1 MTQKKGW
8 IIHSL
13 SAPIQDVF
21 FLDGGFF
28 TRLIV
33 LAAQIANLIGL
44 AALADDRRTD
54 ARSDAVKKSA
64 KRCAGQKSFAALSAF
79 PFAPRSMAR

>member
-1 MTQKKGW
+1 MTHKKGW

-64 KRCAGQKSFAALSAF
+64 KRCAGRKSFAALSAF